1 MADILEGPLGG
12 SKTDGGPPIDLG
24 NSTAVVTE
32 ATNLNTPSSTPPI
45 TPAKAGD
52 PPSPTPP
59 PPPPKTAAEPP
70 APKPG
75 DPPPSP
81 ALKPQATPPKTAAE
95 PTPEEKAAKE
105 LETPADWP
113 ETWRVL
119 MAGKDAKA
127 LKALERYN
135 SPIEVANALRAL
147 QQRLSAGELRKALP
161 AHYTEEE
168 LKEYRKSNG
177 IPDKPEDYDVNL
189 GNGFVWGETDKPVL
203 DSFKAA
209 ALEGNIPQEHV
220 KSMLGWYVAQQQ
232 QRDEEIAQRDE
243 HGRINGADALRAE
256 WGGEYKKNQTAMR
269 NYFEGAPEMFDM
281 IMGARTQDGRLVGNI
296 PDALKFF
303 SSQAK
308 AANPYATLVP
318 DGDSTPLKSAVGRY
332 QELTK
337 MSADKSGPYW
347 RGNTANSLQSE
358 QRELI
363 DALIKAGQ
371 MDESG
376 RLKAA

>member
-1 MADILEGPLGG
+1 MTENLEGPLGG
-12 SKTDGGPPIDLG
+12 SDPAAGPPVDLG
-24 NSTAVVTE
+24 NSTAVVLE
-32 ATNLNTPSSTPPI
+32 KSNLNTPQSPTPPV

-59 PPPPKTAAEPP
+59 PAPPKTTA
-70 APKPG
+70 APKAG
-75 DPPPSP
+75 DPPPAP
-81 ALKPQATPPKTAAE
+81 APKPQATPPKTAAE
-95 PTPEEKAAKE
+95 PSADDPPKPP
-105 LETPADWP
+105 ETPADWP
-113 ETWRVL
+113 ENWRTL

-127 LKALERYN
+127 LKALERYG
-135 SPIEVANALRAL
+135 SPIDVGNALRAL

-161 AHYTEEE
+161 THYTEEE

-177 IPDKPEDYDVNL
+177 IPEKPEDYDVNL

-209 ALEGNIPQEHV
+209 ALESNIPQEHV

-232 QRDEEIAQRDE
+232 QMAEEIAQRDE

-256 WGGEYKKNQTAMR
+256 WGPEYKKNQTAMR
-269 NYFEGAPEMFDM
+269 NYFEGTPEMFDM

-303 SSQAK
+303 SAQAK

-332 QELTK
+332 QELTR

-347 RGNTANSLQSE
+347 RGNTSASLQSE

-363 DALIKAGQ
+363 DALIRAGQ